1 MPIFST
7 LLDHMLHS
15 FIKKAISGM
24 VRGVEQSDMYPPLYD
39 FPIKMPVDLA
49 GITAL
54 LRVRLPPASFSKSS
68 FKANPLVTYSFN
80 VEVAHLRKLVPIL
93 LRTR

>member
-1 MPIFST
+1 MADICQET
-7 LLDHMLHS
+7 NLLHS
-15 FIKKAISGM
+15 CIKTAIY
-24 VRGVEQSDMYPPLYD
+24 GVEQSDMYPPLYD

>member
-1 MPIFST
+1 
-7 LLDHMLHS
+7 
-15 FIKKAISGM
+15 
-24 VRGVEQSDMYPPLYD
+24 
-39 FPIKMPVDLA
+39 MPVELA